1 MEIIM
6 TVAEFH
12 AVQQHVQP
20 ESVSAR
26 WFTIAMI
33 AGSAFLAFAALSYV
47 LA

>member
-1 MEIIM
+1 M

-12 AVQQHVQP
+12 TVQQHAQP

-26 WFTIAMI
+26 WFTISMI
-33 AGSAFLAFAALSYV
+33 AGSAFLAFAILSYV